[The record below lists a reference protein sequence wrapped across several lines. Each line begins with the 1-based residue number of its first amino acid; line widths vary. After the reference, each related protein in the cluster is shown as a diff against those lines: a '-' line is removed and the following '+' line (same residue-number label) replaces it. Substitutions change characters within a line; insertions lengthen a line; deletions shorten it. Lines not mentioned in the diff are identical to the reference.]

1 MSTDSLVID
10 QQLLQAFQDDSAYDY
25 SRELVQT
32 DSSLWNWLTNAIS
45 HFLDNLSGNHFF
57 HSYNHVLWMG
67 LAVVFILALAIL
79 FYRWQHRSGKYDT
92 ALPTDYDIQTDT
104 IYGIDFAQLI
114 AQARSQGNYREAA
127 RLTYLQT
134 LRWLSDQKLIDW
146 QLYKT
151 PTQYTYEVTS
161 PPFRQLT
168 QLFLRLRYGGFSATE
183 EQANEM
189 TALQALVKKGGQA

>member
-79 FYRWQHRSGKYDT
+79 FYRWQHRSGKYDR

>member
-45 HFLDNLSGNHFF
+45 HFLDNLPDTHFF

-79 FYRWQHRSGKYDT
+79 FYRWQHRSGKYDR

>member
-57 HSYNHVLWMG
+57 HSYNHILWMG

-79 FYRWQHRSGKYDT
+79 FYRWQHRSGKHDT